1 MAVSRKLRIAVSV
14 VLGLLAVALTLLYT
28 ASVRDEAQATQREA
42 MASYGGDVVRVCVA
56 TRDIEPGDA
65 IDESNATVEDWV
77 SSLLPSDAYGSIK
90 EVLGKTATG
99 RIPKRAVLSP
109 LYFAENKHGLD
120 VPEGMVAVSVASDA
134 EHALGGTLERGDEVD
149 VYISKDSIADRLTTA
164 QVLDTSALAQ
174 GGGDITWVTLAV
186 RPESVCELLSAASKA
201 MVTLAASN
209 GVVDGADL
217 DGSTVTG
224 ETATAG
230 ESTGTAAAGS
240 TTAGAAGGDDSEDG
254 SGGDSAAEQ
263 TASEAEGDGKDDSKA
278 KDKGE
283 DA

>member
-1 MAVSRKLRIAVSV
+1 MKRKPRIVASV
-14 VLGLLAVALTLLYT
+14 ALGLLAVAMTWWYT
-28 ASVRDEAQATQREA
+28 ASVRDEAQAVQREA

-65 IDESNATVEDWV
+65 IDESNVTVEDWV
-77 SSLLPSDAYGSIK
+77 SSLLPSGAYESIK
-90 EVLGKTATG
+90 EIVGKTATG

-109 LYFAENKHGLD
+109 VYFAESEHGLD

-149 VYISKDSIADRLTTA
+149 VYVSKDAIANRLASA

-186 RPESVCELLSAASKA
+186 GPESVCELLSAASKA

-209 GVVDGADL
+209 GV
-217 DGSTVTG
+217 
-224 ETATAG
+224 
-230 ESTGTAAAGS
+230 AAADAQVADASSASSEGQAPAEAEEDE
-240 TTAGAAGGDDSEDG
+240 AGKSEANKDE
-254 SGGDSAAEQ
+254 AVQAEQ
-263 TASEAEGDGKDDSKA
+263 EKEGEIS
-278 KDKGE
+278 
-283 DA
+283 